1 MHSISTILRSLPVL
15 IAALAW
21 GFSSG
26 LIDAPVNYSISSTFS
41 IVAILFVAALAIA
54 LRLSRLLMVLA
65 VVILSF
71 FLTGPEMTALQGSEL
86 SRWLSRC
93 SILLFGLLLFV
104 TVDSS
109 LLRRQNLVIF
119 FVPVFAW
126 LLSVG
131 PLDILLAGSAIEYVQ
146 LQYPAAD
153 YAAISLFILIAVVTA
168 WQLDTTLLPIASS
181 IICCYALWLF
191 DSRDAILAW
200 IALLAAIAILTEVF
214 ERAWLDSLTRL
225 PGRDRLDSDVD
236 ASPVGAWAIFIDID
250 YFKRFNDQYGHLNG
264 DHVLTRTAK
273 TLRSIRGLSAYRFG
287 GEEFVLLCQSGSQER
302 LAIKLENLR
311 AKLEADKF
319 LLRYTSKR
327 GKRQEKR
334 VNITI
339 SLGATQRQRSDT
351 RKTWLKRA
359 DAALYK
365 AKSKGRNQV
374 VFD

>member
-21 GFSSG
+21 SFSSE
-26 LIDAPVNYSISSTFS
+26 LVDAPFDYSISSTFS
-41 IVAILFVAALAIA
+41 IVAIFFVAALAIA
-54 LRLSRLLMVLA
+54 LRLSRLLVVLS
-65 VVILSF
+65 VVILSYV
-71 FLTGPEMTALQGSEL
+71 LTAPDITALQGSEL
-86 SRWLSRC
+86 ARWFSRC
-93 SILLFGLLLFV
+93 SILLFGLLLFM

-109 LLRRQNLVIF
+109 ILRLQNLVIF
-119 FVPVFAW
+119 SLPVFAW

-131 PLDILLAGSAIEYVQ
+131 PLDVMLAGSAVEQVQ

-168 WQLDTTLLPIASS
+168 WQLDTTILPIASS
-181 IICCYALWLF
+181 IVCCYALWLF
-191 DSRDAILAW
+191 DSRDSMLAW
-200 IALLAAIAILTEVF
+200 IALLAAIAIVTEVF

-236 ASPVGAWAIFIDID
+236 AAPVGAWAIFIDID
-250 YFKRFNDQYGHLNG
+250 HFKRFNDQYGHLNG

-273 TLRSIRGLSAYRFG
+273 VLRSIRGLSAYRFG
-287 GEEFVLLCQSGSQER
+287 GEEFVLLCQSASQER
-302 LAIKLENLR
+302 LAEKLENLR

-327 GKRQEKR
+327 GTRQEKR

>member
-1 MHSISTILRSLPVL
+1 M
-15 IAALAW
+15 
-21 GFSSG
+21 
-26 LIDAPVNYSISSTFS
+26 
-41 IVAILFVAALAIA
+41 AALAIA

-131 PLDILLAGSAIEYVQ
+131 PLDILLAGSSIEQVQ

-168 WQLDTTLLPIASS
+168 WQLDTTILPIASS

-264 DHVLTRTAK
+264 DHALTRTAK